1 MTLRE
6 LSRAQRRLMDEFA
19 RDPDARNDE
28 LAYRLGWSVGYVEQ
42 LFAGVFATYRVT
54 TRAGAVVA
62 HIRRRGSRVRRQDD
76 LTEPMGL

>member
-19 RDPDARNDE
+19 RDPDASNDE
-28 LAYRLGWSVGYVEQ
+28 LAHRLGRSVGYVEQ
-42 LFAGVFATYRVT
+42 LFTGVFATYRVT
-54 TRAGAVVA
+54 TRTGAYAV
-62 HIRRRGSRVRRQDD
+62 HIRRRGSRVRRQDN